1 MKKKVKNSE
10 SIPEFNNNLAS
21 LSKDREKFID
31 NFIEELSKLKMK
43 HREEYKEFGTCQG
56 WSESD
61 TIPDNLWDV
70 KLMFK
75 DVHGMASQEEMVAIE
90 ICYLLGYNNVD
101 HIPKDE
107 VLYKAGAIV
116 TGKQIGRAHV

>member
-43 HREEYKEFGTCQG
+43 HRKI
-56 WSESD
+56 S
-61 TIPDNLWDV
+61 
-70 KLMFK
+70 
-75 DVHGMASQEEMVAIE
+75 
-90 ICYLLGYNNVD
+90 
-101 HIPKDE
+101 
-107 VLYKAGAIV
+107 
-116 TGKQIGRAHV
+116 